1 MYVNINSFR
10 TFIFFFKNRHSEI

>member
-10 TFIFFFKNRHSEI
+10 TFIFFFKNRHSKI